1 MRGPVQCP
9 DCGEA
14 RAFAGY
20 LTDGGNPSEEARLFI
35 CRECNVTEKVAIDD
49 EGAFIFERLDAMI
62 PAMNIRSDA
71 IPGPA

>member
-49 EGAFIFERLDAMI
+49 EGSIIYERLDAVI
-62 PAMNIRSDA
+62 PAMISRSQPTA
-71 IPGPA
+71 GPA

>member
-20 LTDGGNPSEEARLFI
+20 LAEGQASDDVRLFI
-35 CRECNVTEKVAIDD
+35 CRDCNVTEKVATD
-49 EGAFIFERLDAMI
+49 ETGAFVFERLNA
-62 PAMNIRSDA
+62 A
-71 IPGPA
+71 IPGIGRAIETIGRPA

>member
-20 LTDGGNPSEEARLFI
+20 LTDGGNSGEEARLFI
-35 CRECNVTEKVAIDD
+35 CRDCNVTEKVAVD
-49 EGAFIFERLDAMI
+49 EEGSIIFERLDAVI
-62 PAMNIRSDA
+62 PAMISRSQA
-71 IPGPA
+71 TIGPA

>member
-20 LTDGGNPSEEARLFI
+20 LTDDDNPGEEARLFI
-35 CRECNVTEKVAIDD
+35 CRDCNVTEKVATN
-49 EGAFIFERLDAMI
+49 ESGAIIFERLDAMI
-62 PAMNIRSDA
+62 PAMTDRSGA
-71 IPGPA
+71 IAGPA

>member
-35 CRECNVTEKVAIDD
+35 CRECNVTEKVALDD

-62 PAMNIRSDA
+62 PAMTIRSDA
-71 IPGPA
+71 IAGPA